1 MKRLTS
7 LVAFLLALAVLFC
20 ACGTTPAET
29 TGDPITTDNGTT
41 VPTTT
46 EAPDTTTEAPATETT
61 TDAPVTTTTKAP
73 ETTTVPEPVIP
84 EIEKKSLKVLA
95 IGNSFS
101 EDATKHLWDICDAA
115 GIEDVVIANLY
126 IGGCTLDT
134 HWENMKGDKAAY
146 QYQFND
152 FGVITKSTRSIRYA
166 LEHQDWDIITIQQV
180 SQDSGRPETF
190 KNLQNILNYINQYKK
205 NPDAKIYWHMTWAY
219 QSGST
224 HSGFA
229 NYGKDQMT
237 MYNAIVSAT
246 QGILNDYEEIAGV
259 IPSGTA
265 VQNLRT
271 SFLGDTITRDGYH
284 MSWATGRY
292 ITALTW
298 FHTFTGY
305 PVEYVDWYPD
315 FIESGID
322 YRFDPK
328 NLDAV
333 REAVTNAVAE
343 PFKVT
348 ESAYAPVTEPTKT
361 TALTAADRKT
371 LSDAGFNPDQYAVL
385 DLELTVHAFY
395 NSGSNSTLTTSENS
409 TATNVPNFNASRLF
423 VKKDI
428 PNGSVIWVGEGY
440 QYRPEGWTNLSAKTS
455 PRPENVKRT
464 ITVVDAEWWGSYQH
478 RAFNLSAITTKT
490 MTAEDNANL
499 RVYVPTVANPTIPE
513 QAEGPKTALV
523 SGDQKKADF
532 EVLAALGTVSS
543 ASKASDY
550 TLLDWKPTV
559 ASYYNSSS
567 NSQRVS
573 AANSSAS
580 NIPNFI
586 SSDMFTPADLPEG
599 TIIIVDSGYQYRP
612 EGWTNLSAKTSPRPD
627 NVTENVVVVSAGW
640 WGSYKHRAFSLSATV
655 TKTMTAADAAH
666 LRIYVPTK

>member
-7 LVAFLLALAVLFC
+7 IVAFLLALAVLFC

-29 TGDPITTDNGTT
+29 TPDASTTSATT
-41 VPTTT
+41 PQETTPAPTTT
-46 EAPDTTTEAPATETT
+46 EEPAATTTEPAP
-61 TDAPVTTTTKAP
+61 TTTTTSEP

-126 IGGCTLDT
+126 IGGCSLDT

-152 FGVITKSTRSIRYA
+152 YGVISKSTRSIRYA

-190 KNLQNILNYINQYKK
+190 KNLQNIIDYINTHKK

-219 QSGST
+219 QNGST

-246 QGILNDYEEIAGV
+246 QGILDDYEEIEGV

-271 SFLGDTITRDGYH
+271 SFIGDTVTRDGYH

-333 REAVTNAVAE
+333 REAVTNAVKD

-348 ESAYAPVTEPTKT
+348 TSAYAPVVEPTNT
-361 TALTAADRKT
+361 SALSDADRKI
-371 LSDAGFNPDQYAVL
+371 LSDAGFNPDEYAVL
-385 DLELTVHAFY
+385 DLEFTVHAFY
-395 NSGSNSTLTTSENS
+395 NSTSNSVLTSSANS
-409 TATNVPNFNASRLF
+409 TATNVPNFNASRIF
-423 VKKDI
+423 TRSDI
-428 PNGSVIWVGEGY
+428 PIGSVIWVGEGY
-440 QYRPEGWTNLSAKTS
+440 QYRPEGWTNLSAKTTA
-455 PRPENVKRT
+455 RPENVKKAV
-464 ITVVDAEWWGSYQH
+464 TVVDGDWWGSFQH
-478 RAFNLSAITTKT
+478 RAFNLSAITTKN
-490 MTAEDNANL
+490 MTEADNANL

-513 QAEGPKTALV
+513 GAEGPKTALV

-532 EVLAALGTVSS
+532 EVLAALGFVASAND
-543 ASKASDY
+543 ASKY
-550 TLLDWKPTV
+550 TLFDWKPMV
-559 ASYYNSSS
+559 ASYYNSGS

-573 AANSSAS
+573 AANSSAT

-586 SSDMFTPADLPEG
+586 SSEIFEKDALPEG
-599 TIIIVDSGYQYRP
+599 TIIIVDEGYQYRP
-612 EGWTNLSAKTSPRPD
+612 EGWTNLNTKTSPRPD
-627 NVTENVVVVSAGW
+627 NVSENVIVVSAQW
-640 WGSYKHRAFSLSATV
+640 WGSYKYRAFNLSAIV
-655 TKTMTAADAAH
+655 TKTMTAEDAPH